1 MRDTNFAETLTVVG
15 SGASVMAGATTS
27 IVSAIQAVGFGL
39 PAFSVPIAGLGA
51 LVIGGI
57 GAFLLKDKILNK
69 AESDSR
75 LLEQ

>member
-1 MRDTNFAETLTVVG
+1 MRDFNFAETVTVVG

-27 IVSAIQAVGFGL
+27 LVTAVQAVGFVL
-39 PAFSVPIAGLGA
+39 PSASVAIVGLGA

-57 GAFLLKDKILNK
+57 GAFLLKDKILSR
-69 AESDSR
+69 AETDSQ

>member
-1 MRDTNFAETLTVVG
+1 MRDGNLAETVTVVG

-27 IVSAIQAVGFGL
+27 LVTAMQAVGFAL
-39 PAFSVPIAGLGA
+39 PSASVAIVGLGA

-57 GAFLLKDKILNK
+57 GAFLLKDKILSK
-69 AESDSR
+69 AETVSQ